1 MEFKLSK
8 NTLKTIISIVVVLAL
23 VLSFGC
29 DLLPFGKKDPAVE
42 AAKLQNETNKIFTTA
57 QKNAKDFDAFLT
69 KLKKRWYSAKDVA
82 DFASSISTFKTKI
95 SGDLTSLKQVK
106 SKLTSLTALDEEKK
120 FAEYV
125 QSKTK
130 ASVSLTKALQDS
142 RAILTKLDPGI
153 VKIAQLYT
161 KVDEV
166 KQAQS
171 QYAAALGVNS
181 KRIVDANLI
190 RALREVIIT
199 ASGSD
204 DSGGD
209 TGGETGGDT
218 GEDTGSG
225 DGGEAETSTT
235 IPVIDET
242 SDTSIAQPIEP
253 NKPVEIGDGTTSDS
267 GGTVSISATSSSSE
281 ELDPWVYQI
290 TKNEWPTQFMRDAVK
305 EISDKF
311 SSMYE
316 STYALHKEIN
326 FQNSRKLVKYLQEIN
341 TDSADYLASINAII
355 DNLKETK
362 RLEKLKEKKTAT
374 LNSIKATK
382 AVLESSLNKRPSGV
396 SAESLAKRGIDQGI
410 EITET
415 EIKRYESDIE
425 DADARLKT
433 LADSLAGSLETD
445 YEEAIWRTGG
455 SLIALYKLNLGVSRS
470 LMHETKSWKRKAIS
484 KLVLNRAEQL
494 AEAKYQDYKAKKAYA
509 KLKDKVASR

>member
-1 MEFKLSK
+1 
-8 NTLKTIISIVVVLAL
+8 
-23 VLSFGC
+23 
-29 DLLPFGKKDPAVE
+29 
-42 AAKLQNETNKIFTTA
+42 
-57 QKNAKDFDAFLT
+57 
-69 KLKKRWYSAKDVA
+69 
-82 DFASSISTFKTKI
+82 
-95 SGDLTSLKQVK
+95 
-106 SKLTSLTALDEEKK
+106 KK

-142 RAILTKLDPGI
+142 QAILTKLDPGI
-153 VKIAQLYT
+153 VKIAELYT

-166 KQAQS
+166 KQTQS

-181 KRIVDANLI
+181 KRIADAKFI
-190 RALREVIIT
+190 RLLREVII
-199 ASGSD
+199 AGSGSD

-209 TGGETGGDT
+209 TGGDTGGGDT
-218 GEDTGSG
+218 GGG

-242 SDTSIAQPIEP
+242 PDTTTAQPIEP
-253 NKPVEIGDGTTSDS
+253 NKPVEIEDGTTTGSE
-267 GGTVSISATSSSSE
+267 GNISINAPSSSDE

-290 TKNEWPTQFMRDAVK
+290 TKNEWPTQFMSDAIK

-311 SSMYE
+311 SNMYE

-341 TDSADYLASINAII
+341 TDSADYLASIDAII

-374 LNSIKATK
+374 LDSIKATK
-382 AVLESSLNKRPSGV
+382 AALESSLNKRPSGV

-415 EIKRYESDIE
+415 EIKRYESDVE

-433 LADSLAGSLETD
+433 LAESLAGSLETD

-455 SLIALYKLNLGVSRS
+455 SLIALYKLNIGISRS
-470 LMHETKSWKRKAIS
+470 LMHETKGWKRKAIS

-494 AEAKYQDYKAKKAYA
+494 AEAKYQDFKA
-509 KLKDKVASR
+509 